1 MKELKGRFITIEG
14 VEGAGKSTH
23 IPVLEELLRGR
34 GIDFVRSREPGGPA
48 LAERIR
54 ELLLARDGESP
65 AALTELLLIF
75 AARAE
80 HLAKRIEPALA
91 AGQWVLCDR
100 FTDATFAYQG
110 GGRGLPKP
118 AIAALQDLVQGG
130 LRPDL
135 SIILDLDP
143 DIGLSRIRDRG
154 QLDRIEG
161 EDIAFHTRV
170 RQCYLDIAKAEP
182 GRCLLINAGRPPAE
196 VGRDLRAGLR
206 KRLPELR

>member
-1 MKELKGRFITIEG
+1 MKKIKGRFITIEG

-23 IPVLEELLRGR
+23 IPVLEELLRGG
-34 GIDFVRSREPGGPA
+34 GIDFVCSREPGGSP

-54 ELLLARDGESP
+54 ELLLARDDEAP

-91 AGQWVLCDR
+91 AGKWVLCDR

-110 GGRGLPKP
+110 GGRGLPKT
-118 AIAALQDLVQGG
+118 AIAALQELVQGG

-143 DIGLSRIRDRG
+143 AIGLSRIRDRG
-154 QLDRIEG
+154 QLDRIER
-161 EDIAFHTRV
+161 EDIAFHARV
-170 RQCYLDIAKAEP
+170 RQCYLDIARAEP
-182 GRCLLINAGRPPAE
+182 GRCLLIDAGQPPAA
-196 VGRDLRAGLR
+196 VGRDLRAALR
-206 KRLPELR
+206 ERLPELR